1 LIEGMLPPLI
11 TVSIIK
17 SVSFSVY
24 EGTRGYLKERF
35 SSLNGESLLSLAM
48 LSSMGGA
55 ASGSFIATFSCPLE
69 LVKIQKQLEQ
79 LLLTSSMATGG
90 TIVRGDN
97 SAAGAKVG
105 LQRQEIAHKVGAG
118 LPITAHSPP
127 ANSTI
132 RTVKIPNVVPSL
144 SHPELGFPV
153 NHTDNGTE
161 HTQKSPKPTQKTANG
176 GSTSSLHSAREIVR
190 LRGIQGLWSG
200 FPLHFGE

>member
-55 ASGSFIATFSCPLE
+55 ASGSFI
-69 LVKIQKQLEQ
+69 
-79 LLLTSSMATGG
+79 ATGG